1 MELFERPVVALTM
14 WNRQA
19 LPAVVVVVVVPNT
32 VVGMLVAAAGRS

>member
-19 LPAVVVVVVVPNT
+19 LPAVVVVVPNT
-32 VVGMLVAAAGRS
+32 VVDMLAVAAGRS